1 MESIYTSVAAPD
13 QNFVSAQAHQQG
25 SIVVE
30 LVKSG
35 FGKGEA
41 LVRCLSQSSSGSDRC
56 KSTAK
61 SGDLFCNSHLKS
73 GVIASPVLKAAFQIS
88 PDTIKPFVVK
98 ERLTAGIFENK
109 NAKDTAKSK
118 DAAPKQA
125 KKVQRN
131 KCKKTNGQE
140 CTTPTRFIDGYCHHH
155 RGQLIKAAHVA
166 HVAHEEEQDDVE
178 HVQRDTLFDQVEE
191 DRMMAED
198 LFGSIAERTRAKR
211 RMARK

>member
-1 MESIYTSVAAPD
+1 MESIYTSAAAPD
-13 QNFVSAQAHQQG
+13 TAFVTAQAHQQG
-25 SIVVE
+25 AIVVE
-30 LVKSG
+30 LVRSG

-41 LVRCLSQSSSGSDRC
+41 MVRCLSQSSSGSERC

-61 SGDLFCNSHLKS
+61 TGDLFCNNHLKS
-73 GVIASPVLKAAFQIS
+73 GVIASAVLKAAYQIS
-88 PDTIKPFVVK
+88 PDVIKPFVVK

-109 NAKDTAKSK
+109 SAKDASKSK

-140 CTTPTRFIDGYCHHH
+140 CTTPTRFVDGYCHHH
-155 RGQLIKAAHVA
+155 RGQIRQA
-166 HVAHEEEQDDVE
+166 EEQDNHE
-178 HVQRDTLFDQVEE
+178 HAEQGQHSSLFEQDDE